1 MKRLFKWIGTLLVS
15 VILLAIG
22 FLASF
27 QYLPANQ
34 RLVYQAC
41 YIEGYETVFCQ
52 KLENDEAYLYRV
64 IGSKDGEVVQV
75 EHKIPKVKVGVR
87 KL

>member
-1 MKRLFKWIGTLLVS
+1 MCILLV
-15 VILLAIG
+15 AIG
-22 FLASF
+22 ALGSF
-27 QYLPANQ
+27 QVFPSNS

-52 KLENDEAYLYRV
+52 KLESEEAYLYRV
-64 IGSKDGEVVQV
+64 IGTKDGEAVSL
-75 EHKIPKVKVGVR
+75 EHKIPKVKVGMR